1 MYRLLLNRS
10 KKLLPKISET
20 ELIALRSGT
29 VSLDRDIFNG
39 NVNIDNIKP
48 NNEVD
53 TNISKSIDFLIK
65 KWGHV
70 QKPFP
75 GKHIDNILKD
85 IGDNNLF
92 SLIIDRKY
100 GGSKI
105 SITQQSNVLT
115 KLSSHNPA
123 LGVMVMVPNS
133 LGPGEL
139 LQHYGTDEQKQKYLP
154 SLASGESVPCFGL
167 TGPNN
172 GSDAL
177 GTIDIATVFRDL
189 DGEVKLH
196 ININKRYITLAPV
209 ANLIGLAFN
218 VVDPD
223 KLLPEGVT
231 PGVTV
236 ALLER
241 GHHGLRQKTYHNP
254 LDVGFP
260 NGTLKG
266 DMNIPIENVIG
277 GVENV
282 GNGWK
287 MLMECLAAGRGV
299 SLPATANGAA
309 KVSTASAILY
319 ATHRR
324 QFNIPLYK
332 MQGVNDKLLDM
343 IFHTTLISSSINLTN
358 SILDTG
364 STPSVISAIMKQKTT
379 EMGRMVVND
388 GMDILAGSAICLGQ
402 NNVLEKFYKSIP
414 VGITVEGSNTL
425 TKSLIIFGQGL
436 NKSHPQIFD
445 LFNAL
450 NDNDVPKF
458 RRGVNKYA
466 WNTIKNYYHGLFSI
480 NSTLSNTN
488 QSSLNLIS
496 YQTNVF
502 SALSNFVALKG
513 GALKREQY
521 LSGDMAEVFSNLYM
535 ANSLIWEKQNR
546 GMESELFNYSLR
558 RLYSMN
564 SIVINRVIDNMDW
577 FILKPLKTNNLNISY
592 DEKQKLID
600 HIFENP
606 RVKSII
612 LDKILENA
620 TDSEIFINTLLEM
633 EKLDKNSKEYKD
645 KYDSVVSV
653 GEFNI

>member
-1 MYRLLLNRS
+1 MYRLLLNKS

-29 VSLDRDIFNG
+29 VSIDRDIFNG
-39 NVNIDNIKP
+39 NVDIDSIKP

-53 TNISKSIDFLIK
+53 SNINKSINSLIN

-75 GKHIDNILKD
+75 GKHIDSILKD
-85 IGDNNLF
+85 IGDKNLF
-92 SLIIDRKY
+92 SLIIDRDY
-100 GGSKI
+100 GGNKI

-139 LQHYGTDEQKQKYLP
+139 LQHYGTEEQKKKYLP
-154 SLASGESVPCFGL
+154 SLASGESIPCFGL

-177 GTIDIATVFRDL
+177 GTIDTATVFKDL
-189 DGEVKLH
+189 DGKVKLH

-223 KLLPEGVT
+223 NLLPEGVS

-241 GHHGLRQKTYHNP
+241 GHHGLRQTTYHNP

-266 DMNIPIENVIG
+266 EINIPLENVIG
-277 GVENV
+277 GVNNV

-309 KVSTASAILY
+309 KVSTVAAMLY
-319 ATHRR
+319 SSHRR

-332 MQGVNDKLLDM
+332 MQGVNSKLLDM

-388 GMDILAGSAICLGQ
+388 GMDILAGSSICLGP

-450 NDNDVPKF
+450 NDNDVPSF

-466 WNTIKNYYHGLFSI
+466 WNTIKNYFGGLFSI
-480 NSTLSNTN
+480 NSTISREN
-488 QSSLNLIS
+488 QSTLELVS

-502 SALSNFVALKG
+502 AALSNFVALKG

-521 LSGDMAEVFSNLYM
+521 LSGDMAEIFSNLYM
-535 ANSLIWEKQNR
+535 AYSLIWEKQNK
-546 GMESELFNYSLR
+546 GLDGELFDYSIR
-558 RLYSMN
+558 RIYSEN
-564 SIVINRVIDNMDW
+564 SVIINRVIDNMGW
-577 FILKPLKTNNLNISY
+577 FFLLPLKTSSMTITY
-592 DEKQKLID
+592 EEKQNLVD
-600 HIFENP
+600 HIFENK
-606 RVKSII
+606 RVKNIV

-620 TDSEIFINTLLEM
+620 TDSEEFINTLLEM
-633 EKLDKNSKEYKD
+633 EKLEKNSKEYIE
-645 KYDSVVSV
+645 KYNSIVSV